1 MWWRLKR
8 SLYIKQKGPGN
19 KNNFK
24 KIVNSGN
31 VPGILAYSKGKPI
44 GRSWIEWR
52 NSSSEQN

>member
-8 SLYIKQKGPGN
+8 SFYIKQKCPGN

-31 VPGILAYSKGKPI
+31 VPDILAY
-44 GRSWIEWR
+44 
-52 NSSSEQN
+52 

>member
-31 VPGILAYSKGKPI
+31 VPGILAY
-44 GRSWIEWR
+44 
-52 NSSSEQN
+52 